1 MEYGDLLF
9 VELDGKQDIKLLEMI
24 SSGWVV
30 HPCRDLAS
38 VQSLLDE
45 RCCSVGVARFS
56 SSGGEFCDRQ
66 LIEVLFSNPAMKWIA
81 LLPQAALVNENVR
94 KLIADYFYDF
104 HKLPIDAERL
114 QVFLGHARGNAEL
127 HNDVREQQQEDQTGT
142 DQGLV
147 GDSAV
152 IKVLRQQLCKVA
164 KVDTPILITG
174 ESGTGK
180 ELAAN
185 HVHRNSARA
194 AGPFIAVNCAALP
207 ASLIQAELFGY
218 EKGAFTGA
226 YQRKI
231 GRIESA
237 NTGTIFLDE
246 IGDLPPDM
254 QITLLRF
261 LEEHTIDRVGG
272 IEPISVNVRVIA
284 ATNVNLQQAVE
295 KGSFREDLYFRLK
308 VLHLNMPTLAERGQ
322 DLALLACYFFKKFEH
337 EKRPVVKDFSQS
349 AMQAMYSYSWPGNI
363 RELMNAVRRALVMSD
378 GPLIMPDDLGL
389 ERRALRRQAK
399 TLDDTRNAAEK
410 AAILYAF
417 DNAGNNIT
425 RTAEYLDISR
435 GTLYRLMEKHDF
447 RKKDIV
453 TAAGS

>member
-1 MEYGDLLF
+1 L
-9 VELDGKQDIKLLEMI
+9 
-24 SSGWVV
+24 S
-30 HPCRDLAS
+30 
-38 VQSLLDE
+38 DE
-45 RCCSVGVARFS
+45 RRCFVGLARFS
-56 SSGGEFCDRQ
+56 SNGGEFCDRQ
-66 LIEVLFSNPAMKWIA
+66 LIEVLFSNPDIKWIA
-81 LLPQAALVNENVR
+81 LLPPDALANENVR
-94 KLIADYFYDF
+94 KLVVDYFYDF

-114 QVFLGHARGNAEL
+114 QTVLGHARGNAEL
-127 HNDVREQQQEDQTGT
+127 HNDVRQQQQEDQTDT

-152 IKVLRQQLCKVA
+152 IKVLRQQIRKIA
-164 KVDTPILITG
+164 RVDTPVLITG

-185 HVHRNSARA
+185 LIHRNSSRA
-194 AGPFIAVNCAALP
+194 TGPFVAVNCAALP
-207 ASLIQAELFGY
+207 ANLIQAELFGY

-284 ATNVNLQQAVE
+284 ATNVNLQDMV
-295 KGSFREDLYFRLK
+295 KRGSFREDLYFRLK
-308 VLHLNMPTLAERGQ
+308 VLLLRMPTLAERGQ

-337 EKRPVVKDFSQS
+337 EKRPAVKDFSQS

-363 RELMNAVRRALVMSD
+363 RELMNAVRRAMVMSD
-378 GPLIMPDDLGL
+378 GPLIMPADLGL
-389 ERRALRRQAK
+389 ERRTLRRQAK
-399 TLDDTRNAAEK
+399 TLDETRIAAEK

-417 DNAGNNIT
+417 DNTGNNMT
-425 RTAEYLDISR
+425 RTAEFLDISR
-435 GTLYRLMEKHDF
+435 GTLYRLMEKHGIGWQ
-447 RKKDIV
+447 KDSQRQMQDSPDM
-453 TAAGS
+453 AQDGDQSRLH